1 MPLIGPISG
10 SIGNPAQA
18 PVTGTIVAIHGVSG
32 SLTQLTDG
40 KSYLAAG
47 ANVTITSASN
57 GQVVIAA
64 SATGTGDITAVNA
77 GAGLQG
83 GGASGAVTLLVND
96 SLVATVTGSNIFTVD
111 QIFNTDV
118 KVGDDLWVSGAMK
131 VAKPSTFDSTL
142 TVSNTLTVSE
152 DATFAKDA
160 KVTDDLWVSGS
171 AKIGKGVILDS
182 TLSVAEDAVFTKDI
196 KVTDDLWVSGGMKVA
211 KPAVF
216 DAAATIEGT
225 LDVVGDIIAAADLKV
240 TDDLWVSGTLSGTVG
255 YFQNGI
261 TGSLTRL
268 MNGTSY
274 LAAGAN
280 VTITSA
286 SNGQVV
292 IAASATGTGDI
303 TAVNAGAGLQGGGA
317 SGAVTLLINDS
328 VTATVTGSNTFTQ
341 DQVFNAD
348 IKVGDDLW
356 VSGAMKVAK
365 PSAFDNTLSV
375 AEDVTLS
382 KDLSVADDLW
392 VSGAIKVAK
401 TISIR

>member
-1 MPLIGPISG
+1 MLHSLKMCILQMTLLYQETVSG
-10 SIGNPAQA
+10 SIGRFAN
-18 PVTGTIVAIHGVSG
+18 GVSG
-32 SLTQLTDG
+32 SLTQLTSG

-47 ANVTITSASN
+47 KNITITSASN
-57 GQVVIAA
+57 GQVVI
-64 SATGTGDITAVNA
+64 TGVDIAGDITSVVA
-77 GAGLQG
+77 GDGLQG
-83 GGASGAVTLLVND
+83 GGASGDVTLTIND
-96 SLVATVTGSNIFTVD
+96 SVTATVTGSNTFTQD
-111 QIFNTDV
+111 QIFNADI

-131 VAKPSTFDSTL
+131 VAKHAAFDTTVSVAEDGTFSKDLKVTDDLWVSGAIKVAKPSVFDSTL

-152 DATFAKDA
+152 DA
-160 KVTDDLWVSGS
+160 
-171 AKIGKGVILDS
+171 
-182 TLSVAEDAVFTKDI
+182 VFSKDI

-211 KPAVF
+211 KPVVF

-255 YFQNGI
+255 YFQNGM

-274 LAAGAN
+274 LAAGTN

-286 SNGQVV
+286 SNGQVT
-292 IAASATGTGDI
+292 ISASGGGGTGDI

-317 SGAVTLLINDS
+317 SGAVTLTINDS

-341 DQVFNAD
+341 DQIFNAD

-365 PSAFDNTLSV
+365 HAAFDNTISV
-375 AEDVTLS
+375 AEDVNTL
-382 KDLSVADDLW
+382 
-392 VSGAIKVAK
+392 
-401 TISIR
+401 